1 MSDANP
7 APTPDELAP
16 KVASKTPYKVDL
28 MATYRYAW
36 CSCGLS
42 NYQPFCDGSHT
53 MSKGGHKPVI
63 FTQDKDETVYL
74 CGCKQTGKGPRCD
87 GSHKGL

>member
-1 MSDANP
+1 MSDSDDR
-7 APTPDELAP
+7 APV
-16 KVASKTPYKVDL
+16 VASKTPFKAEL

-63 FTQDKDETVYL
+63 FTQDKDETVFL

-87 GSHKGL
+87 GSHKSIP

>member
-1 MSDANP
+1 
-7 APTPDELAP
+7 
-16 KVASKTPYKVDL
+16 
-28 MATYRYAW
+28 
-36 CSCGLS
+36 
-42 NYQPFCDGSHT
+42 

-87 GSHKGL
+87 GSHKSL